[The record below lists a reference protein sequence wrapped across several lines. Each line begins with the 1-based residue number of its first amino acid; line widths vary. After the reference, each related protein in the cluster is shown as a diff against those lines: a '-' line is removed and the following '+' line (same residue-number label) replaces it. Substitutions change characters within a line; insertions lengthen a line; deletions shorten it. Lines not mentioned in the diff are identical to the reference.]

1 MYTKSR
7 ADLHLATQSIM
18 TQQEK
23 EQAIEKCHKK
33 NKLKNLRLRKRNTQS
48 SIYYMIQFQRNF
60 RKGKSNL

>member
-1 MYTKSR
+1 MYTKSK
-7 ADLHLATQSIM
+7 AHLRLAMQSIT

-23 EQAIEKCHKK
+23 EQAIEKRHKK

-48 SIYYMIQFQRNF
+48 SIYYMIRFQRNF